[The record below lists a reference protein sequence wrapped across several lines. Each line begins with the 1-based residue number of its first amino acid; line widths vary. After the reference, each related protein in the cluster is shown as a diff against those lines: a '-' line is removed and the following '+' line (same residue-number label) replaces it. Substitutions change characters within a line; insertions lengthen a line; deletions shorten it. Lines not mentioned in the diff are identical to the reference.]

1 MAADGTG
8 GDPPRPRTHPR
19 PRLRSRSALAVPAEE
34 RLRRR
39 RGGRVADPG
48 GARSDPRP
56 GERVSGERPAV
67 AAGAGDLQLCPHAG
81 QQPRPCGRRAPL
93 SAVPPRASRHHPKGR
108 APDRKQPDSR
118 HLVGGPPALREV
130 ERAPRSAART
140 PHAPGPVQGPRR
152 RLVRSPPHPSGGT
165 RASRPRDGL
174 GSGARNLGRR
184 IPTRGLR
191 RRPRATL
198 SRRPGKVHPSQRAS
212 QRSAWPSS
220 TNSGSRPSR
229 KRGRT
234 KGSSG
239 RRHTFPRCP
248 RSSTALGSIQ
258 QHRMV
263 YEQLGRGSLTEF
275 DKEIVEGM
283 HRTDPTGHQLDEI
296 SFSKK
301 RVCVEELRHHMQMA
315 GVLTLDETFDKAR
328 WGRHWATET
337 MEELFAMKPGEH
349 VLDAF
354 NIEFKSLMDS
364 ATFMSFIDR
373 VGKFQLEMQHHFLYG
388 PMALS
393 MPWMRFLEESY
404 HLAAGETLMKA
415 IAVAGILDGGN
426 FGIEDLQQT
435 LNMWYPR
442 GLEMF
447 GSELGGDLV
456 KGVFK
461 TLKNGEAQT
470 IYIDEVRGKVRD
482 VNVAIIQAKAR
493 CNREEAEAI
502 LRRLTEKGEDGHGLS
517 KDDLVFLPDRRFF
530 RIRGLAEFGDYR
542 MAGSDAAGVG
552 YVYLPYDVHGHVLTE
567 GGKPIDR
574 AAYVDYLRNVLPD
587 RYMRSRHW
595 DFVKEEFLF
604 NEKWG
609 TPEISRHG

>member
-1 MAADGTG
+1 MT
-8 GDPPRPRTHPR
+8 
-19 PRLRSRSALAVPAEE
+19 ALKII
-34 RLRRR
+34 
-39 RGGRVADPG
+39 
-48 GARSDPRP
+48 
-56 GERVSGERPAV
+56 
-67 AAGAGDLQLCPHAG
+67 
-81 QQPRPCGRRAPL
+81 RAQ
-93 SAVPPRASRHHPKGR
+93 AST
-108 APDRKQPDSR
+108 
-118 HLVGGPPALREV
+118 E
-130 ERAPRSAART
+130 
-140 PHAPGPVQGPRR
+140 
-152 RLVRSPPHPSGGT
+152 
-165 RASRPRDGL
+165 
-174 GSGARNLGRR
+174 
-184 IPTRGLR
+184 
-191 RRPRATL
+191 
-198 SRRPGKVHPSQRAS
+198 
-212 QRSAWPSS
+212 
-220 TNSGSRPSR
+220 
-229 KRGRT
+229 
-234 KGSSG
+234 
-239 RRHTFPRCP
+239 
-248 RSSTALGSIQ
+248 LGSIQ

-263 YEQLGRGSLTEF
+263 YEQLDSGSLTGL
-275 DKEIVEGM
+275 DKEIVEGI
-283 HRTDPTGHQLDEI
+283 HRTDPDGDRLESI

-315 GVLTLDETFDKAR
+315 GVLTLDSTFDKAR

-426 FGIEDLQQT
+426 FGIEDLQKT

-461 TLKNGEAQT
+461 TLKNREAQM
-470 IYIDEVRGKVRD
+470 IYIDEVLGKVKD
-482 VNVAIIQAKAR
+482 ANLAVIQAKAHCSR
-493 CNREEAEAI
+493 DEADAA
-502 LRRLTEKGEDGHGLS
+502 LRRITQKGESVHGLT
-517 KDDLVFLPDRRFF
+517 KDNLLFLPDRRFF

-542 MAGSDAAGVG
+542 NLGSDAAGVG
-552 YVYLPYDVHGHVLTE
+552 YVYLPYDIHGNLLTDR
-567 GGKPIDR
+567 GKPVDR
-574 AAYVDYLRNVLPD
+574 DTYVDYLRAVLPA
-587 RYMRSRHW
+587 RYMTSRHW
-595 DFVKEEFLF
+595 EFVKSDFLF

-609 TPEISRHG
+609 TPERAPAT

>member
-1 MAADGTG
+1 MRIATVGMALLDQFRIEALPKKWADEGTRWQETYFPEMPTVF
-8 GDPPRPRTHPR
+8 DRPNWSRFYPEIPM
-19 PRLRSRSALAVPAEE
+19 PRLNVIMAKPDGFAGFAQKVVGNTPATADLSG
-34 RLRRR
+34 RLWT
-39 RGGRVADPG
+39 AD
-48 GARSDPRP
+48 
-56 GERVSGERPAV
+56 
-67 AAGAGDLQLCPHAG
+67 
-81 QQPRPCGRRAPL
+81 
-93 SAVPPRASRHHPKGR
+93 KM
-108 APDRKQPDSR
+108 PDAQFMT
-118 HLVGGPPALREV
+118 ALRII
-130 ERAPRSAART
+130 RA
-140 PHAPGPVQGPRR
+140 Q
-152 RLVRSPPHPSGGT
+152 
-165 RASRPRDGL
+165 AS
-174 GSGARNLGRR
+174 
-184 IPTRGLR
+184 TE
-191 RRPRATL
+191 
-198 SRRPGKVHPSQRAS
+198 
-212 QRSAWPSS
+212 
-220 TNSGSRPSR
+220 
-229 KRGRT
+229 
-234 KGSSG
+234 
-239 RRHTFPRCP
+239 
-248 RSSTALGSIQ
+248 LGSIQ

-263 YEQLGRGSLTEF
+263 YEQLDRGSLTGL

-283 HRTDPTGHQLDEI
+283 HRTDPTGHQLDAI

-315 GVLTLDETFDKAR
+315 GVLTLDPTFDKAR

-404 HLAAGETLMKA
+404 HLAAGETLMKS
-415 IAVAGILDGGN
+415 IAVAAILDGGN

-461 TLKNGEAQT
+461 TLKNAEAQS
-470 IYIDEVRGKVRD
+470 IYIDEVLGKVKD
-482 VNVAIIQAKAR
+482 ANLAIIMAKAG
-493 CNREEAEAI
+493 CKREEAEAI
-502 LRRLTEKGEDGHGLS
+502 LRRIVEKGETVRGIARS
-517 KDDLVFLPDRRFF
+517 DLLFLPDRRFF

-542 MAGSDAAGVG
+542 TAGSDAAGVG
-552 YVYLPYDVHGHVLTE
+552 YVYLPYDVHGKLLTN
-567 GGKPIDR
+567 GKVILDR
-574 AAYVDYLRNVLPD
+574 GAYVDYLRTVLPE

-595 DFVKEEFLF
+595 NFVKEEFLF

-609 TPEISRHG
+609 TPEPTRST

>member
-1 MAADGTG
+1 MEG
-8 GDPPRPRTHPR
+8 
-19 PRLRSRSALAVPAEE
+19 ALV
-34 RLRRR
+34 
-39 RGGRVADPG
+39 GRAPEDREGNYPSDR
-48 GARSDPRP
+48 GARSTS
-56 GERVSGERPAV
+56 E
-67 AAGAGDLQLCPHAG
+67 
-81 QQPRPCGRRAPL
+81 
-93 SAVPPRASRHHPKGR
+93 
-108 APDRKQPDSR
+108 
-118 HLVGGPPALREV
+118 
-130 ERAPRSAART
+130 
-140 PHAPGPVQGPRR
+140 
-152 RLVRSPPHPSGGT
+152 
-165 RASRPRDGL
+165 
-174 GSGARNLGRR
+174 
-184 IPTRGLR
+184 
-191 RRPRATL
+191 
-198 SRRPGKVHPSQRAS
+198 
-212 QRSAWPSS
+212 
-220 TNSGSRPSR
+220 
-229 KRGRT
+229 
-234 KGSSG
+234 KGSSRPTRFAAIDMPFLDQFRIEALPKKWADEG
-239 RRHTFPRCP
+239 KLWQERYFPEMPEVFDAPNWSRYYPETPMP
-248 RSSTALGSIQ
+248 RLSVIMAKPDGFAGFAQKVVGATAATGNLTNRLWTADKMPDAQFMTALKIIRAQASTELGSIQ

-263 YEQLGRGSLTEF
+263 YEQLDGGSLTGL
-275 DKEIVEGM
+275 DKEIVEGI
-283 HRTDPTGHQLDEI
+283 HRTDPDGDRLESI

-315 GVLTLDETFDKAR
+315 GVLTLDATFDKAR

-426 FGIEDLQQT
+426 FGIEDLQAT

-461 TLKNGEAQT
+461 TLKNREAQI
-470 IYIDEVRGKVRD
+470 IYIEEVLGKVKD
-482 VNVAIIQAKAR
+482 ANLAVIQAKAR
-493 CNREEAEAI
+493 CSRDEADAA
-502 LRRLTEKGEDGHGLS
+502 LRRITQKGETAHGLT
-517 KDDLVFLPDRRFF
+517 KDDLLFLPDRRFF

-542 MAGSDAAGVG
+542 NPGSDAAGVG
-552 YVYLPYDVHGHVLTE
+552 YVYLPYDVHGNLLTDR
-567 GGKPIDR
+567 GKPIDR
-574 AAYVDYLRNVLPD
+574 DAYVDYLRAVLPA
-587 RYMRSRHW
+587 RYMTSRHW
-595 DFVKEEFLF
+595 EFVKSDFLF

-609 TPEISRHG
+609 TPEQAATG